1 MNLLLPARV
10 NPLHALLTIAGIAI
24 LALAPLA
31 AQEKTQEPEPGRRLG
46 DVARFGEDLVIR
58 AGETAKEVVCFR
70 CSVKVE
76 GAVTGDVGVFAGSLE
91 VKGRVT
97 GDVAVF
103 LGDIR
108 LEDGAEV
115 SGDIAV
121 FGGKI
126 DRDPGARVSGEVVA
140 MPNLLGLIVFFAFLG
155 LVITL
160 VLVAITY
167 AAAGQRRIGTIAQV
181 VRERTG
187 VALLI
192 GLAACVGF
200 VALII
205 IFAMMGPAAPILI
218 LVLIA
223 ATVVTALV
231 GFTGVSSWMGSS
243 VAKSAG
249 PLAAVML
256 GAILLTLIQ
265 WIPLIGVLAGIV
277 FAFLALGSAL
287 LTGFGTHPNWLLERV
302 SGSPAGPPGAGP
314 APPIGP

>member
-1 MNLLLPARV
+1 M
-10 NPLHALLTIAGIAI
+10 NPLHTFLIIAGIAI

-58 AGETAKEVVCFR
+58 AGETANEVVCFR

-76 GAVTGDVGVFAGSLE
+76 GAITGDLAVFAGSLE
-91 VKGRVT
+91 VKGKVA

-103 LGDIR
+103 LGNVR
-108 LEDGAEV
+108 LGDGAEV

-140 MPNLLGLIVFFAFLG
+140 MPNLLWLILFFAFLG

-167 AAAGQRRIGTIAQV
+167 AAAGERRIGTIAQV

-200 VALII
+200 VVLII

-223 ATVVTALV
+223 IVVVTSLV

-249 PLAAVML
+249 PFAAVML
-256 GAILLTLIQ
+256 GAVLITLIQ
-265 WIPLIGVLAGIV
+265 AIPLLGALAGIV
-277 FAFLALGSAL
+277 FTFLALGSAL
-287 LTGFGTHPNWLLERV
+287 LTGFGTHTNWLLERV